1 MLGTKVTL
9 SVSAW
14 LSEKCKNRCISAI
27 WPISVPLFESGS
39 APSSVDHSIHEAAS
53 DDLWL
58 KLVIAINV
66 SDIVG
71 TTAVVNMRLQS
82 LDPDLHL
89 HHPIAEA
96 IFKLFRCQSRFHLTN
111 TFGVSICNR
120 DIEQMFPVAFE

>member
-27 WPISVPLFESGS
+27 WPFSVPLFESGS

-66 SDIVG
+66 PDIVG

-82 LDPDLHL
+82 LDRRSTPS
-89 HHPIAEA
+89 PSNSGSNI
-96 IFKLFRCQSRFHLTN
+96 QT
-111 TFGVSICNR
+111 VSLSVTIPFNKHFWCIR
-120 DIEQMFPVAFE
+120 L